1 VVLLPIGDAP
11 NYAHGRPWV
20 NWALIAANVAV
31 FLLARQGRDDEAYSR
46 LLFEHG
52 FLPIDPSIPD
62 FFSSMF
68 LHADW
73 MHLGG
78 NMLFLWIFGD
88 NVEGR
93 LGHLGYLLAYLA
105 SGLAAVLLFRVLDP
119 EATVPLVGAS
129 GAIFGVQGFYFVAF
143 PQNKVKVL
151 FFLLVVG
158 AFWMSARLVIGISF
172 ATNLLLMLR
181 PQGQDVGGGVAYA
194 AHVGGAA
201 LGAVIALV
209 LAPFTPREE
218 PQAPRWARRYL
229 VP

>member
-1 VVLLPIGDAP
+1 VLLPIGDAP
-11 NYAHGRPWV
+11 NYSHVRPWV
-20 NWALIAANVAV
+20 NWALIAANVGI
-31 FLLARQGRDDEAYSR
+31 FLAAFGAHGRAGWPR
-46 LLFEHG
+46 FLFEHG
-52 FLPIDPSIPD
+52 FLPIDPSVAD
-62 FFSSMF
+62 LFSSMF

-73 MHLGG
+73 MHLLG

-93 LGHLGYLLAYLA
+93 LGHAGYLFAYLA

-143 PQNKVKVL
+143 RDNRVKVL
-151 FFLLVVG
+151 FFLFVVG
-158 AFWMSARLVIGISF
+158 AFWLSARLVIGISF
-172 ATNLLLMLR
+172 LTNLFLMLR

-194 AHVGGAA
+194 AHVGGAL
-201 LGAVIALV
+201 LGALIALV

-218 PQAPRWARRYL
+218 PTAPRWARRYL